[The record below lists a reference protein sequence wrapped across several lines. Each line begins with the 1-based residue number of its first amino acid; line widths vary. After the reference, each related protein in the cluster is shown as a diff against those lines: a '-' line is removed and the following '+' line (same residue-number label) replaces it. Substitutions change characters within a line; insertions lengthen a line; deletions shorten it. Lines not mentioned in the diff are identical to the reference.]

1 MKHNSGNLFLTHIN
15 RPCVRDGGYISTE
28 DMLETPTGRTSP
40 FKFDNV
46 HINLEKPEEKPTST
60 EQLKPRENNCNK
72 DIGIS
77 SKEYSFEIRQD
88 LDNSISSYIPGDQ
101 VIFLG
106 QSSTESE
113 EVNYVGNDFDHS
125 EDNQNQH
132 PLCIAIDLKD
142 TVCINS
148 HVNKLDNNS
157 PMSSCRKDPESRN
170 HNTNYIDGD
179 TCAHFFS
186 KDGISTKTM
195 RNRCPKNET
204 GTITDFRE
212 QETKDSVS
220 SYDRAESM
228 SSGEQATND
237 SVSFYVRT
245 ESMSSGEQAT
255 KDSVS
260 SYVRAESMSSGEQ
273 ATKDSVSSYV
283 RAESMSFWEYET
295 KYSASSYVRAESISS
310 GEHATKDSVSSYVRA
325 ESTSSGEY
333 ATKDSISLCV
343 CGGSTSS
350 GKHTTKD
357 SVSFYVR
364 AESTSSGEEAIK
376 DIVSSYV
383 QAESISN
390 SSSGGLNH
398 NANHVDSETCFTSKC
413 FSTNGLYSQ
422 NTCHRCNDYQTEI
435 KNDSKER
442 AIMNSVSSYV
452 CADSSYI
459 SFGAFSDVTDKNYK
473 KSILVRIY

>member
-46 HINLEKPEEKPTST
+46 HINLEKPEEKPTSK

-101 VIFLG
+101 VNFLG

-113 EVNYVGNDFDHS
+113 EVNYMGNDFDNS

-132 PLCIAIDLKD
+132 LLCIAIDLKD

>member
-1 MKHNSGNLFLTHIN
+1 MEHNSENLVLTHIN

-28 DMLETPTGRTSP
+28 DMLETPRGRTSP

-46 HINLEKPEEKPTST
+46 HTNLEKPEEKPTSK
-60 EQLKPRENNCNK
+60 EQLKPRENNCSK

-88 LDNSISSYIPGDQ
+88 LNNSISSYIPGDQ
-101 VIFLG
+101 VNFLG

-113 EVNYVGNDFDHS
+113 EVNYVVNDFDHS
-125 EDNQNQH
+125 EGNQNQH
-132 PLCIAIDLKD
+132 LLCIAIDLKD

-148 HVNKLDNNS
+148 HVIKLDNNS
-157 PMSSCRKDPESRN
+157 PMSSCRKDAESRN

-212 QETKDSVS
+212 QETKDSIS
-220 SYDRAESM
+220 SYVRAESI
-228 SSGEQATND
+228 
-237 SVSFYVRT
+237 
-245 ESMSSGEQAT
+245 SSGEQAT

-260 SYVRAESMSSGEQ
+260 P
-273 ATKDSVSSYV
+273 YV
-283 RAESMSFWEYET
+283 RAESMSFWEHET
-295 KYSASSYVRAESISS
+295 KDSASSYVRAESISS
-310 GEHATKDSVSSYVRA
+310 GEHVTKDSASSYVPAESISSGEHATKDSISSYVRAENMSSGEHATKDSVSSYVKA
-325 ESTSSGEY
+325 ESTSSGEH
-333 ATKDSISLCV
+333 ATKDSISSCV
-343 CGGSTSS
+343 CAGSTSS

-357 SVSFYVR
+357 SLSFYVR
-364 AESTSSGEEAIK
+364 AESTSSGEQAIK

-390 SSSGGLNH
+390 CSSGGLNH

-422 NTCHRCNDYQTEI
+422 NTCHRCNDDKTEI

-459 SFGAFSDVTDKNYK
+459 PYDAFSDVTDKHYK
-473 KSILVRIY
+473 KSIMVRIY

>member
-46 HINLEKPEEKPTST
+46 HINLEKPEEKPTSK

-101 VIFLG
+101 VNFLG

-113 EVNYVGNDFDHS
+113 EVNYMGNDFDNS

-132 PLCIAIDLKD
+132 LLCIAIDLKD

-260 SYVRAESMSSGEQ
+260 SYVRAESMS
-273 ATKDSVSSYV
+273 
-283 RAESMSFWEYET
+283 FWEHET
-295 KYSASSYVRAESISS
+295 KYSVSSYVRAESISS